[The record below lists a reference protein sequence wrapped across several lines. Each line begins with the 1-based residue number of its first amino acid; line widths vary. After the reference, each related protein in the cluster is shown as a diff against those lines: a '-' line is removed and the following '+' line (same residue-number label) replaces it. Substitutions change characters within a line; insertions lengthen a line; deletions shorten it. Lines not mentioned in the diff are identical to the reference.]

1 MTTRFL
7 ALALLLSACQSPP
20 APVVT
25 APLVGADR
33 PSPPPSASAAPA
45 PSPPRRAPPGDRV
58 ALYLAGSGPEDLRV
72 HRIEPRGAAPTR
84 LPFTVSATNEG
95 TIHVGRDFPVLSPD
109 GSLLAFGRR
118 GRLYLGR
125 TDGSAPPE
133 AITRFTQGEV
143 RLLLGG
149 FSPDGQ
155 TLLFHHGRR
164 IGEDTDPPLP
174 PGFVEGFHLL
184 HVSARKVEPIPTL
197 EGFDTWDSDSRH
209 VIYDHPIAQQRS
221 RLMRGDTR
229 GDPPVT
235 LQETANP
242 WGFGQVE
249 GCGPEIT
256 FVLEAQMIRG
266 NPDGSGRRPIGPKGV
281 FAEYQSP
288 RCSPGGAH
296 VLYRHRPGKAPNEPT
311 TIEVAVAGAAA
322 PVTLLRCAGNCPDAG
337 WESDNSVLVLSQGV
351 LHRVGLDGQKT
362 MIASQ
367 VVDIVVP

>member
-1 MTTRFL
+1 MTTRLL
-7 ALALLLSACQSPP
+7 ALALLLSACQSPSP
-20 APVVT
+20 APVVA

-33 PSPPPSASAAPA
+33 PSPPPAA
-45 PSPPRRAPPGDRV
+45 PSPPRRAHSGARV
-58 ALYLAGSGPEDLRV
+58 ALYLEGSGPEDLRV

-95 TIHVGRDFPVLSPD
+95 EIHVGRDFPMLSPD
-109 GSLLAFGRR
+109 GSLLAFGRK

-184 HVSARKVEPIPTL
+184 QVSDRKVSPIPRL

-209 VIYDHPIAQQRS
+209 VIYDHPIAQQQRS

-235 LQETANP
+235 LQETTDR

-249 GCGPEIT
+249 GCGSEIT

-322 PVTLLRCAGNCPDAG
+322 PLALLRCAGSCPDAA
-337 WESDNSVLVLSQGV
+337 WETDDSVLVLYQGV

-362 MIASQ
+362 MIAWRVSD
-367 VVDIVVP
+367 VVVP